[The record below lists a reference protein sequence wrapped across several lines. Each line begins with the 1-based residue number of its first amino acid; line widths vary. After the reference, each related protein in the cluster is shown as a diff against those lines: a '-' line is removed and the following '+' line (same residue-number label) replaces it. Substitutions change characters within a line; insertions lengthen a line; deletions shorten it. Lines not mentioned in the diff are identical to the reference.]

1 MTKVKKLIAL
11 MLVVCIAATV
21 GIVSVSAATVDDAE
35 SVQAKFD
42 GIKVHVYSEDG
53 IMLYSVHIFLD
64 GFKSKKKNKKK
75 KVS

>member
-35 SVQAKFD
+35 SVQAKYD
-42 GIKVHVYSEDG
+42 GIKVHVYSEDAHRTSIIG
-53 IMLYSVHIFLD
+53 TAFRRISQQITPVL
-64 GFKSKKKNKKK
+64 K
-75 KVS
+75 

>member
-35 SVQAKFD
+35 SVQAKYD
-42 GIKVHVYSEDG
+42 GIEVACV
-53 IMLYSVHIFLD
+53 F
-64 GFKSKKKNKKK
+64 
-75 KVS
+75 